1 MAKAQAQE
9 PSMEEILASIRRI
22 IADEDTGAS
31 AASKLA
37 SVAAK
42 TQPATT
48 VSEDELDKLFDTS
61 DDDDVLELGD
71 DDKEAGAVDDDMDL
85 SFEPAPVVKPQPA
98 PGPVAPV
105 AKAAPA
111 PVAPA
116 PVAPPRAV
124 EPPVAEVR
132 RAPQPEPQ
140 PEPVFARAAAPE
152 TMTDPLLSQSTDSMV
167 SAAFDNLAL
176 SILNKNART
185 VEDLIQDMLR
195 PMLRS
200 WLDQNL
206 PSLVERLVR
215 AEIERVAR
223 GR

>member
-42 TQPATT
+42 TQPAPT
-48 VSEDELDKLFDTS
+48 VSEDELDKLFDTG
-61 DDDDVLELGD
+61 DDDVLELGD
-71 DDKEAGAVDDDMDL
+71 ADKEPADDDMDL

-98 PGPVAPV
+98 PPPV
-105 AKAAPA
+105 AKVVDPE
-111 PVAPA
+111 PVMKAAPA

-140 PEPVFARAAAPE
+140 PEPAPVRAAAPE

>member
-42 TQPATT
+42 TQPAPT
-48 VSEDELDKLFDTS
+48 VSEDELDKLFDTG
-61 DDDDVLELGD
+61 DDDVLELGD
-71 DDKEAGAVDDDMDL
+71 ADKEPADDDMDL

-98 PGPVAPV
+98 PAPV
-105 AKAAPA
+105 AKVEPE
-111 PVAPA
+111 PVVKVAPA
-116 PVAPPRAV
+116 PIAPPRAV

-140 PEPVFARAAAPE
+140 PQPDPAPVRAAAPE

>member
-1 MAKAQAQE
+1 
-9 PSMEEILASIRRI
+9 MEEILASIRRI

-42 TQPATT
+42 TQPAPT

-61 DDDDVLELGD
+61 DDDVLELGD
-71 DDKEAGAVDDDMDL
+71 ADKEPAMADDDMDL
-85 SFEPAPVVKPQPA
+85 AFEPAPVAKPQPA
-98 PGPVAPV
+98 PAPVAPVAPV
-105 AKAAPA
+105 AKVAPPPPSA

-116 PVAPPRAV
+116 PVV
-124 EPPVAEVR
+124 EPSVAEVR

-140 PEPVFARAAAPE
+140 PEPAPVRAAPTE

-176 SILNKNART
+176 TILNKNART

>member
-42 TQPATT
+42 TQPAPT
-48 VSEDELDKLFDTS
+48 VSEDELDKLFDAG
-61 DDDDVLELGD
+61 DDDVLELGD
-71 DDKEAGAVDDDMDL
+71 ADKEPALADDDMDL

-98 PGPVAPV
+98 PAPVAPI

-111 PVAPA
+111 PVEPA
-116 PVAPPRAV
+116 PVVMPRAV

-140 PEPVFARAAAPE
+140 PEPVFARAAPTE
-152 TMTDPLLSQSTDSMV
+152 TMTDTLLSQSTDSMV

>member
-42 TQPATT
+42 TQPPAS
-48 VSEDELDKLFDTS
+48 VSVAEDELDKLFDS
-61 DDDDVLELGD
+61 NDDDVLELGES
-71 DDKEAGAVDDDMDL
+71 DKEPGIADADMDL

-98 PGPVAPV
+98 PRPAPELMPEPV
-105 AKAAPA
+105 AKA
-111 PVAPA
+111 PVI
-116 PVAPPRAV
+116 PPRAV
-124 EPPVAEVR
+124 PAAENVAPDVR
-132 RAPQPEPQ
+132 RQPEPQ
-140 PEPVFARAAAPE
+140 AARPEMSSSPI
-152 TMTDPLLSQSTDSMV
+152 DSLLSQSTDSMV